1 LSLLS
6 AHLNDAGL
14 CVLDAETI
22 LYREPGFALLEDD
35 GLTTGTAAF
44 ASARIRPRRVQSGFW
59 ANLQTEALTDRQ
71 FQHLSNADLVSRQLE
86 QMWKAVAHK
95 GDRLVVAVPAYMNN
109 NNLALFLGIAAELD
123 VPVVAMVDAAVAA
136 TRREY
141 KDAVPVHID
150 LSQHSALLTR
160 MSQAGLAAVD
170 RSEVIED
177 SGLLSLFDEWRKVI
191 AEAFVQQSRFD
202 PLHTAE
208 TEQML
213 QDRIADWLTVAST
226 SPSVALE
233 IEFRGVTHQ
242 AEIESLALVA
252 AAAPIYQRIASNLR
266 ALFRADETP
275 AIQLSVRAALLP
287 GLGDMLLARVGGEV
301 FSLEAGATAR
311 GLITRCRDMQKSDS
325 GVSLI
330 KQLPWDQS
338 AVQVALTETVS
349 RGGSPTHILFKNT
362 AYPID
367 SEALQLGSQ
376 PDQGR
381 WIDLNENMPG
391 VSRRH
396 CALQEE
402 NGQCVI
408 RDFSRYGSFLNGHA
422 IEGSAVLQVGDSIRL
437 GTPGFEFQLITT
449 VSESGS

>member
-1 LSLLS
+1 M
-6 AHLNDAGL
+6 
-14 CVLDAETI
+14 
-22 LYREPGFALLEDD
+22 LEDD
-35 GLTTGTAAF
+35 DLTTGKAAF
-44 ASARIRPRRVQSGFW
+44 ASARIRPRRIQNNFW
-59 ANLQTEALTDRQ
+59 ADLQTTPIADRQ
-71 FQHLSNADLVSRQLE
+71 FQHLSSADLVSRQLE
-86 QMWKAVAHK
+86 QIWKAVGHK
-95 GDRLVVAVPAYMNN
+95 GDKLVVAVPTYMSN

-150 LSQHSALLTR
+150 FSLHSAILSR
-160 MSQAGLAAVD
+160 MSQAGHAAVD

-177 SGLLSLFDEWRKVI
+177 SGLLSLFDAWRKVI

-213 QDRIADWLTVAST
+213 QDRIAQWLSVAST
-226 SPSVALE
+226 SSSVALE
-233 IEFRGVTHQ
+233 IEFRGITHK
-242 AEIESLALVA
+242 AEIESIALVA
-252 AAAPIYQRIASNLR
+252 AAAPVYQRIASNLR

-275 AIQLSVRAALLP
+275 AIQLSDRAARLP
-287 GLGDMLLARVGGEV
+287 GLGDMLVARVGGEV
-301 FSLEAGATAR
+301 FLLEAGATAR
-311 GLITRCRDMQKSDS
+311 GLITRCREMQKSDS

-338 AVQVALTETVS
+338 AVQVALSETVS
-349 RGGSPTHILFKNT
+349 QGGRPTHILFKNT
-362 AYPID
+362 AFPID
-367 SEALQLGSQ
+367 SEELVLGSQ

-396 CALQEE
+396 CAVQQE
-402 NGQCVI
+402 NGQCVL
-408 RDFSRYGSFLNGHA
+408 RDFSRYGSFLNGYA
-422 IEGSAVLQVGDSIRL
+422 IDGSAVLQVGDLIRL
-437 GTPGFEFQLITT
+437 GTPGFEFRLITT
-449 VSESGS
+449 ESESGT